1 MAIDTVGKILI
12 GGILAIT
19 GAEATINVVKY
30 VKARKSRIKAEQEL
44 EETLVRMEEVCKERQ
59 RKEAEDFER
68 WKAEFDA
75 EMEKDREKYDRDHKR
90 LMSIVNGYVKR
101 KMEEE
106 S

>member
-12 GGILAIT
+12 GGILALS
-19 GAEATINVVKY
+19 GAETALSIAKY

-44 EETLVRMEEVCKERQ
+44 EEIRAKAERNLEEQRQ

-68 WKAEFDA
+68 WKKELEA
-75 EMEKDREKYDRDHKR
+75 
-90 LMSIVNGYVKR
+90 
-101 KMEEE
+101 KMEEARKQDELYYGRLINSAKRMCKMTEEE

>member
-19 GAEATINVVKY
+19 GAEATLNVVKY

-44 EETLVRMEEVCKERQ
+44 EETRAKAERILEEQRE

-68 WKAEFDA
+68 WKKEQAEF
-75 EMEKDREKYDRDHKR
+75 MEEARKQDKLYYGRLINSAKR
-90 LMSIVNGYVKR
+90 MC
-101 KMEEE
+101 KMVEEE